1 MLTAACQ
8 ELGQAVQG
16 AVRVYLP
23 LSSSQVGIWCSLSNK
38 FIWAEEKDSTMA
50 HQITNCSPE
59 IGVFVF

>member
-23 LSSSQVGIWCSLSNK
+23 LSSQVGIWGSLSNK
-38 FIWAEEKDSTMA
+38 FIWAEEKNSTMA
-50 HQITNCSPE
+50 HQITNCFPE